1 METKGEDGVDE
12 YLWWGNDHEESVWQ
26 LWDGSL
32 TNSSIH
38 DAKLKKVRL
47 PIEAGR
53 ERSDK

>member
-12 YLWWGNDHEESVWQ
+12 YLRGRDYEESVWQ

-38 DAKLKKVRL
+38 DAKPKNVRL

>member
-1 METKGEDGVDE
+1 METKGEDGVDQ
-12 YLWWGNDHEESVWQ
+12 YLWGRDHEESVWQ